1 MPLLDLSALDRAVAF
16 REPFPFL
23 IAQGLLPDEA
33 LRHVRADFPEI
44 DRPGLYP
51 LSALSYGPDFA
62 ALVDELLGPELERA
76 LESALGIALAGR
88 ERMVTVRGRCRE
100 RDGRIHTDNPDK
112 LAAALLYLNAD
123 WHAQG
128 GRLRMLRSPDDI
140 DAVVAEVPPEA
151 GTLVAFRR
159 CDNSWHGHKPYA
171 GERRYIMVNWMVRP
185 QAAARELARHRLTAR
200 TKSLA
205 SWWS

>member
-1 MPLLDLSALDRAVAF
+1 
-16 REPFPFL
+16 
-23 IAQGLLPDEA
+23 
-33 LRHVRADFPEI
+33 
-44 DRPGLYP
+44 
-51 LSALSYGPDFA
+51 
-62 ALVDELLGPELERA
+62 
-76 LESALGIALAGR
+76 
-88 ERMVTVRGRCRE
+88 
-100 RDGRIHTDNPDK
+100 
-112 LAAALLYLNAD
+112 
-123 WHAQG
+123 
-128 GRLRMLRSPDDI
+128 
-140 DAVVAEVPPEA
+140 VVAEVPPEA